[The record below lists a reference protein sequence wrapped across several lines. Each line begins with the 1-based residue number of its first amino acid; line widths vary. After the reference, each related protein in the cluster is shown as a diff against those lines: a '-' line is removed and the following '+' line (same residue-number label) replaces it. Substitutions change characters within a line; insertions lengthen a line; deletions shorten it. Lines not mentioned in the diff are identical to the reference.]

1 MGAMMMATDQYLGLA
16 STVTFVQKCI
26 SRLINMRVNSN
37 SRNKRRTF
45 SCPNDIQT
53 LIESTINPA
62 ILNTIQQQALE
73 TTCDIAS
80 ESLWFQTTAHD
91 VIPTEKLKN
100 SKTIQDFPIGHLVLL
115 FNILNGGQGTGAFRR
130 HRFQPLMP
138 GDIPNGRWRS
148 AMAYM
153 LVADIGDQGDGTE
166 SYPPAAAWRM
176 PDVEGCITLGVSI
189 FVKRESETERNE
201 PIVEGTTISVP
212 VPESCATWA
221 VVESYGCFDVADGD
235 QIMFEV
241 WWDAVKVSENITQR
255 STLYFGGIRCALSVT
270 TLRGETDKSRL
281 TAIDD

>member
-1 MGAMMMATDQYLGLA
+1 
-16 STVTFVQKCI
+16 
-26 SRLINMRVNSN
+26 
-37 SRNKRRTF
+37 
-45 SCPNDIQT
+45 
-53 LIESTINPA
+53 
-62 ILNTIQQQALE
+62 
-73 TTCDIAS
+73 
-80 ESLWFQTTAHD
+80 
-91 VIPTEKLKN
+91 
-100 SKTIQDFPIGHLVLL
+100 
-115 FNILNGGQGTGAFRR
+115 
-130 HRFQPLMP
+130 MP

-153 LVADIGDQGDGTE
+153 LVVDIGDQGDGTE

-241 WWDAVKVSENITQR
+241 WWDAVKVSENITRR